1 MMRQDTIHIND
12 LSIGYRTKNDT
23 KLVAS
28 HIQARIYSGE
38 LTCLLGANG
47 VGKSTLLR
55 TLSAFQQKLGG
66 EIAVLG
72 RDMDSYSDK
81 ELSTTIGVVLTEKCD
96 IRNMSVRELVEMGRS
111 PYTGFWGTLSKED
124 KTVVDKSIALVG
136 IPHLAHRMVHTLS
149 DGERQKVMIAK
160 ALAQETP
167 VIYLDEPTAFLDFPS
182 KVEMMQLLHQLS
194 RQTDKTIFLSTH
206 DLELALQIA
215 DKIWLMDKVNG
226 VTIGTPEDLSLNG
239 SLSNFFARKG
249 IAFDLETGLFRVANE
264 YTSQIRLAGHG
275 QKYAMVRKAL
285 QRNGILANR
294 NVESEIYIETGD
306 LKGDGSFVFH
316 RPGKEPVTVYSIEK
330 LLQIV
335 LSFHSL

>member
-111 PYTGFWGTLSKED
+111 PYTGFWGRLDKED
-124 KTVVDKSIALVG
+124 KQVVEESIALVR
-136 IPHLAHRMVHTLS
+136 IENLASRMVYTLS

-160 ALAQETP
+160 ALAQERNTP
-167 VIYLDEPTAFLDFPS
+167 DRAWTEICDGP
-182 KVEMMQLLHQLS
+182 Q
-194 RQTDKTIFLSTH
+194 
-206 DLELALQIA
+206 
-215 DKIWLMDKVNG
+215 
-226 VTIGTPEDLSLNG
+226 GTPAERYTCRSACGVACMDRDGRSVC
-239 SLSNFFARKG
+239 R
-249 IAFDLETGLFRVANE
+249 FRIPDPP
-264 YTSQIRLAGHG
+264 S
-275 QKYAMVRKAL
+275 
-285 QRNGILANR
+285 
-294 NVESEIYIETGD
+294 
-306 LKGDGSFVFH
+306 
-316 RPGKEPVTVYSIEK
+316 
-330 LLQIV
+330 
-335 LSFHSL
+335 